1 VQIPPDVL
9 RALTTLLN
17 EVLHGPPG
25 REAYMLNG
33 GDRGLL
39 GSLEMISAADA
50 SATGPNGSSIAA
62 HTDHLRYGFSL
73 MNRWAQGE
81 KNPFASADWGASW
94 RRTAVNDDEWN
105 ARRRELRDEALRW
118 KDGLNVTRDIN
129 DVELAGVIGSI
140 AHTAYHLGAIR
151 QMQPAL
157 RGPRDGSAPATP
169 S

>member
-1 VQIPPDVL
+1 MQIPPDVL

-17 EVLHGPPG
+17 EVLNGPPG

-39 GSLEMISAADA
+39 GSLDLISAADA
-50 SATGPNGSSIAA
+50 SAIGPNGSSIAA

-81 KNPFASADWGASW
+81 NPFATADWSASW
-94 RRTAVNDDEWN
+94 RRTSVSEDEWN

-118 KDGLNVTRDIN
+118 KDAVNVTREVN

-140 AHTAYHLGAIR
+140 AHTASHLGAIR

-157 RGPRDGSAPATP
+157 RGPRDTGGP
-169 S
+169 STA